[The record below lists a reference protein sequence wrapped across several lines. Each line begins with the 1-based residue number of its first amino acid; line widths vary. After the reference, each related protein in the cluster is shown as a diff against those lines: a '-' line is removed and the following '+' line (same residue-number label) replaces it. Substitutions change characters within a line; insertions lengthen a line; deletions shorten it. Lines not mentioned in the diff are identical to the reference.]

1 MKTVLCILLFFL
13 FQLSFSQQNYLKTW
27 ATYYGDESVV
37 VKDSEIDSMGNVYI
51 VGKVQYNPL
60 AAYVIATFD
69 AHQTNF
75 GGGESDGF
83 ITKFNSDGDVIWSTY
98 YGGENFDRID
108 DISIDKY
115 NNIYCIGGTF
125 STQNIA
131 GINSFQPNLEGNSDT
146 FIVKLSPI
154 GEVLWNTYFG
164 GIGNETGIE
173 LNEYN
178 SGNSIINDELGNFYF
193 FSQTDSNSLSTTGVF
208 QENRNDAKSIIAKF
222 SDDGNRIWC
231 SYYGINNSKIKSID
245 IGRTGI
251 FVSGLTID
259 CAPFTPNTYFATSNC
274 HQSSASSCSDTFISK
289 FSFDGQRI
297 WSTYYGGSST
307 ERLNSNGL
315 KCNNGFIYF
324 SGLGTS
330 NFNITTPSSFQ
341 PTKNSTTYTN
351 YLVKFNETGERL
363 WGTYVG
369 ENSTAGILEP
379 ISAKI
384 KIHLSN
390 IYLYGATV
398 LTDNIST
405 PNAFQP
411 NINEYYEGYMVKFN
425 ENGSREWGS
434 YFGANNVDEVKNILF
449 NADSFY
455 LIGKTQSQTGIT
467 TTTGVLQPNF
477 LFNNSPWAALTIAN
491 TFVAKFDPNLL
502 AVQAPSDSNFSVFP
516 NPSDGIVFIENKLN
530 IPIEEVILTDS
541 IGNIISKKDTDLS
554 KLNLVNYNPGFYIL
568 IIRTGL
574 KRICFKIIKK

>member
-1 MKTVLCILLFFL
+1 MKTKLCILLFFL
-13 FQLSFSQQNYLKTW
+13 FQLSFCQQNYLKTW

-75 GGGESDGF
+75 GGGEADGF

-131 GINSFQPNLEGNSDT
+131 GINSYQPNLAGNSDT

-222 SDDGNRIWC
+222 SDDGNRLWC
-231 SYYGINNSKIKSID
+231 TYYGINNSKIKSID

-330 NFNITTPSSFQ
+330 NFNITTPNSFQ
-341 PTKNSTTYTN
+341 PTKNSTTYSN
-351 YLVKFNETGERL
+351 YLVKFNEAGERL

-398 LTDNIST
+398 LTENIST

-449 NADSFY
+449 NSDSFY
-455 LIGKTQSQTGIT
+455 LVGKTQSQTGIT
-467 TTTGVLQPNF
+467 TTGVLQPNF
-477 LFNNSPWAALTIAN
+477 LYNNSPWAALTTAN

-502 AVQAPSDSNFSVFP
+502 AIQAPSDSNFSVFP
-516 NPSDGIVFIENKLN
+516 NPSDGIVFMENKLN